1 MRLRLL
7 AALAALALACHAPPR
22 VATVLWPGSRI
33 DVTLNGEHP
42 SLVVHNEGPGTITLS
57 SSGEGFTSVET
68 MGPGTWRHTFKGR
81 TIVAL
86 TASGAESARLYL
98 EAAQAGGLALEVV
111 PDD

>member
-1 MRLRLL
+1 
-7 AALAALALACHAPPR
+7 
-22 VATVLWPGSRI
+22 
-33 DVTLNGEHP
+33 
-42 SLVVHNEGPGTITLS
+42 
-57 SSGEGFTSVET
+57 